1 MIKKLQ
7 DMNIAIAFPLKIAVF
22 TNGKKAMTTNKNKA
36 ACGINFDI
44 ISTGV
49 VNR

>member
-1 MIKKLQ
+1 
-7 DMNIAIAFPLKIAVF
+7 MNIAIAFPLKIAVF

-36 ACGINFDI
+36 ACRINFEI

-49 VNR
+49 VNRYTS